1 MFIDDFPSLGMFQP
15 VFPVYGSG
23 DYQVQPVYVEDLAA
37 QAVESGFQSGS
48 SVADAAGPETFSFKA
63 LLRLLASSMGVRS
76 RLLHT
81 PPSLAL
87 ALTGLVG
94 LLMRDL
100 ALTRDEVDGLMAG
113 LLTSDAAPTGTTRL
127 SDWLKDNADGLGR
140 RYTSELRR
148 NYRR

>member
-1 MFIDDFPSLGMFQP
+1 M
-15 VFPVYGSG
+15 
-23 DYQVQPVYVEDLAA
+23 QPVYVEDLAA
-37 QAVESGFQSGS
+37 QAVEAGFQSGS

-76 RLLHT
+76 RLIPT

-100 ALTRDEVDGLMAG
+100 ALTRDEVDGLMTG
-113 LLTSDAAPTGTTRL
+113 LLTSDAAPTGTSRL
-127 SDWLKDNADGLGR
+127 SDWLAENGDSLGR
-140 RYTSELRR
+140 RYVSELRR
-148 NYRR
+148 NYPR

>member
-1 MFIDDFPSLGMFQP
+1 
-15 VFPVYGSG
+15 
-23 DYQVQPVYVEDLAA
+23 
-37 QAVESGFQSGS
+37 
-48 SVADAAGPETFSFKA
+48 
-63 LLRLLASSMGVRS
+63 MGVRS
-76 RLLHT
+76 RLVHT

-100 ALTRDEVDGLMAG
+100 KLTRDEVDGLMAG

-127 SDWLKDNADGLGR
+127 SDWLKDNADGLGL